1 MLNGSSK
8 AVELVGLR
16 TCRRH
21 GNWHHN
27 RCGDGIFSL
36 SLGCRFIHGVGG
48 LSWVD
53 VGWLVEVVKWLVGV
67 WCVVACCGWPAVGDD
82 EQCW

>member
-1 MLNGSSK
+1 
-8 AVELVGLR
+8 
-16 TCRRH
+16 
-21 GNWHHN
+21 
-27 RCGDGIFSL
+27 
-36 SLGCRFIHGVGG
+36 